1 MGSAVWQPQALF
13 KLGAVPAAGQT
24 GTETES
30 ESPKHHKALMAQAQ
44 VNSRQSVLPRGLI
57 GARCTAQ
64 VDIAG
69 MTCDCLLDTGSQ
81 VTTITQS
88 FYNKN
93 LGDQKIYPLDNLLEV
108 ESANGQNVP
117 YLGYVEVT
125 ITFPRDFVGI
135 RMEVPTLALVIP
147 DLPSAF
153 QPSLL
158 IGTNTLDELYKDFS
172 QQKPR
177 YFSPSYGYK
186 QILKI
191 LELRQKQGVEGNV
204 GVVRLPEKQ
213 SRVIPAGQSTVLC
226 GAASVRGVYPDKWVV
241 IEHPSSSSLPG
252 GLFVKTCVVTL
263 GESKPCQLPVVI
275 SNPTTH
281 DIAIPCRCI
290 VAELK
295 AVQSVILNKQSNSVD
310 ETEPTPKSS
319 LEFNFGDSSIPPEWK
334 DRLVG
339 QLREMP
345 EVFSL
350 HTQDFGCTDKVKHKI
365 NLMDETPF
373 KHRSRPI
380 HPEDM
385 DAVKKH
391 LQELLDAGVIQ
402 ESVSPYSSPIVVV
415 RKKSGDIRL
424 CIDYRKLNQRTI
436 KDAYALP
443 KLEDTFMALT
453 GSKWFS
459 VLDLKSGFYQIEV
472 EEKDKAKTAF
482 VCPLGFYEFNRM
494 PQGVTNAPSTF
505 QRIMEKCMADINLRE
520 VLVFIDD
527 IIVFSKDLEEHE
539 ERLLRVLNR
548 LKEYGLKLAPEKCI
562 FAQTSVKYLGH
573 IVSDKGVQTD
583 PDKVTAVKTW
593 PVPRNLKELRS
604 FLGFVGYYRRFVK
617 DFSKKVKPLND
628 LTSGYP
634 PTRQGIKST
643 NNGRYRSPKDFFGS
657 RWTAACQKAFDQI
670 IEELTTSPVLAFA
683 DPKLPY
689 ILHTDAS
696 TSGLGAA
703 LYQEQDGQVR
713 VIAYASRGLSSSE
726 SKYPAHKLEFL
737 ALKWAV
743 TEKFHDFL
751 YGSTFTVVTD
761 SNPLTYVLSTAKLDA
776 AGYRWL
782 AALSTYDFKLQ
793 YRCGKQN
800 VDADG
805 LSRRP
810 HSELPEN
817 DTSHDEQNRILTFAE
832 RLTAEAGEQEI
843 TSEVVRAI
851 CDSRLTQWCEY
862 SRDLPVAFI
871 SSLTMQSAAVPD
883 VYSQEDQCGGL
894 PTLPHLSPS
903 EIQTAQLADPC
914 IREVITQ
921 IQTGEPPSGTV
932 RSALPRLPYL
942 LRERERLEFHDGVLY
957 RRRSVADKVMYQL
970 VLPEEFHSDVLNH
983 LHDDLGHMGIDRTLD
998 LVRNRFYWPKMAS
1011 DIEHK
1016 IRTCGRC
1023 IRRKVLPEKAAPL
1036 VNISTN
1042 RPLQL
1047 VCMDFL
1053 TLEPDHSNTKDVL
1066 VITDH
1071 FTKYALAI
1079 PTPNQK
1085 AKTVAKCLWEQ
1096 FICHYGYPERL
1107 HSDQGPD
1114 FESHLIKELCDIAGV
1129 RKVRTTPYHPRG
1141 NPVERFN
1148 RTLLNMLGT
1157 LEAKKKSNWK
1167 EFVKPLAH
1175 AYNCTRNETTG
1186 FSPYELMFGRQPRLP
1201 VDLAFGLPLRD
1212 KADVTH
1218 SQYVKSL
1225 KSSLE
1230 ESFRIAAENSKK
1242 MAEKNKTRYD
1252 KHVTASELNK
1262 GDRVLVRSVRLRGK
1276 NKLADKWEETVYVV
1290 VDQCGDLPVYKVCPE
1305 SQTGPI
1311 RTLHRDLLLPCG
1323 TLSSDVSELE
1333 SQISVPKRKT
1343 RSKAVCENPEED
1355 IPDSEED
1362 VYYTRPQFE
1371 VVSES
1376 YTVHTSGT
1384 TELGKKDITQSLEK
1398 GSVRE
1403 MPECQ
1408 VTEDLPVNLDENL
1421 PENPGVQ
1428 PENPGVQPER
1438 EESVDLTH
1446 LSTSVNPS
1454 FNGEPSMPESSS
1466 TGEELNDVGNI
1477 EIDTET
1483 FEDEAHTQNELRR
1496 SVRVKEKPRIL
1507 TYPQLGNPLVTIV
1520 QSLLQGLNDAFSES
1534 LQDYSQLSFSTSQ
1547 QSAGTNNMQRDLHD
1561 SKGGGCNPGSK
1572 TFVV

>member
-1 MGSAVWQPQALF
+1 MNLRQP
-13 KLGAVPAAGQT
+13 
-24 GTETES
+24 
-30 ESPKHHKALMAQAQ
+30 M
-44 VNSRQSVLPRGLI
+44 LPRGLI
-57 GARCTAQ
+57 GARCTTQ
-64 VDIAG
+64 VNIAG
-69 MTCDCLLDTGSQ
+69 VTCDCLLDTGSQ

-93 LGDQKIYPLDNLLEV
+93 LSDQQIHSLGNLLEV

-117 YLGYVEVT
+117 YLGYVELT
-125 ITFPRDFVGI
+125 ITFPKEFVGVN
-135 RMEVPTLALVIP
+135 MDVPTLALVIP

-153 QPSLL
+153 QPSVL

-172 QQKPR
+172 HQKPL
-177 YFSPSYGYK
+177 YFSPSFGYK
-186 QILKI
+186 QVLKI
-191 LELRQKQGVEGNV
+191 LELRQNQAVEGNV
-204 GVVRLPEKQ
+204 GLVRLPEKQ
-213 SRVIPAGQSTVLC
+213 PQVIPAGQSAVLC
-226 GAASVRGVYPDKWVV
+226 GTASVQRVYPDKWVV
-241 IEHPSSSSLPG
+241 VEHPTFSSLPG
-252 GLFVKTCVVTL
+252 GLIVKTCIATL
-263 GESKPCQLPVVI
+263 GEFNPCYLPVVI
-275 SNPTTH
+275 SNPTAH
-281 DIAIPCRCI
+281 DITIPSRCI

-295 AVQSVILNKQSNSVD
+295 AVQSVNPSKQSASEVD
-310 ETEPTPKSS
+310 TEPTLKSS

-334 DRLVG
+334 DRLTSR
-339 QLREMP
+339 LREMP

-350 HTQDFGCTDKVKHKI
+350 HSQDFGCTDKVKHKI
-365 NLMDETPF
+365 NLTDETPF
-373 KHRSRPI
+373 KHRARPI

-385 DAVKKH
+385 EAVKKH
-391 LQELLDAGVIQ
+391 LQELLDAGVIR

-415 RKKSGDIRL
+415 KKKSGDVRL

-505 QRIMEKCMADINLRE
+505 QRIMEKCMADINLCE

-527 IIVFSKDLEEHE
+527 IIVFSKDLDEHE
-539 ERLLRVLNR
+539 ERLFRVLNR

-562 FAQTSVKYLGH
+562 FAQSSVRYLGH

-583 PDKVTAVKTW
+583 PDKVAAVKTW

-634 PTRQGIKST
+634 PARRDTKPNKSGQYW
-643 NNGRYRSPKDFFGS
+643 NPKDSFSS
-657 RWTAACQKAFDQI
+657 RWTTTCQRAFDQI
-670 IEELTTSPVLAFA
+670 IEELTTAPVLAFA
-683 DPKLPY
+683 NPKLPY
-689 ILHTDAS
+689 VLHTDAS

-703 LYQEQDGQVR
+703 LYQEQDGQMR
-713 VIAYASRGLSSSE
+713 VVAYASRGLSSSE

-793 YRCGKQN
+793 YRCGRQN
-800 VDADG
+800 IDADG

-810 HSELPEN
+810 HTNLSV
-817 DTSHDEQNRILTFAE
+817 DDASHNEQNQILTFVE
-832 RLTAEAGEQEI
+832 RLTEEAGERKI
-843 TSEVVRAI
+843 SSEVVRAI
-851 CDSRLTQWCEY
+851 CDSRLTQQSEY
-862 SRDLPVAFI
+862 VHDLPVTFI
-871 SSLTMQSAAVPD
+871 SSLTMQTAAVPD
-883 VYSQEDQCGGL
+883 DYSQEDHCGGL
-894 PTLPHLSPS
+894 PSIPHLSS
-903 EIQTAQLADPC
+903 LEIQRAQLADPC

-921 IQTGEPPSGTV
+921 IQTGESPSRTV
-932 RSALPRLPYL
+932 RDALPRLPYL
-942 LRERERLEFHDGVLY
+942 LREKERLEFHDGVLY
-957 RRRSVADKVMYQL
+957 RRRSVADKTTYQL
-970 VLPEEFHSDVLNH
+970 VLPEEFHSDVLKY
-983 LHDDLGHMGIDRTLD
+983 LHDDLGHMGIDRTLE

-1011 DIEHK
+1011 DIEYK

-1036 VNISTN
+1036 VNITTN

-1053 TLEPDHSNTKDVL
+1053 TLEPDRSNTKDVL

-1096 FICHYGYPERL
+1096 FICYYGYPERL

-1114 FESHLIKELCDIAGV
+1114 FESQLIKELCDIAGV

-1157 LEAKKKSNWK
+1157 LEAKKKSCWK
-1167 EFVKPLAH
+1167 EFVKPLVH

-1201 VDLAFGLPLRD
+1201 VDLAFGLPI
-1212 KADVTH
+1212 KGKMDVTH
-1218 SQYVKSL
+1218 SQYVKNL
-1225 KSSLE
+1225 KSNLK
-1230 ESFRIAAENSKK
+1230 ESFRIAVENSKK
-1242 MAEKNKTRYD
+1242 MA
-1252 KHVTASELNK
+1252 
-1262 GDRVLVRSVRLRGK
+1262 
-1276 NKLADKWEETVYVV
+1276 
-1290 VDQCGDLPVYKVCPE
+1290 
-1305 SQTGPI
+1305 
-1311 RTLHRDLLLPCG
+1311 
-1323 TLSSDVSELE
+1323 
-1333 SQISVPKRKT
+1333 
-1343 RSKAVCENPEED
+1343 
-1355 IPDSEED
+1355 
-1362 VYYTRPQFE
+1362 
-1371 VVSES
+1371 
-1376 YTVHTSGT
+1376 
-1384 TELGKKDITQSLEK
+1384 GKK
-1398 GSVRE
+1398 
-1403 MPECQ
+1403 
-1408 VTEDLPVNLDENL
+1408 
-1421 PENPGVQ
+1421 
-1428 PENPGVQPER
+1428 
-1438 EESVDLTH
+1438 
-1446 LSTSVNPS
+1446 
-1454 FNGEPSMPESSS
+1454 
-1466 TGEELNDVGNI
+1466 
-1477 EIDTET
+1477 
-1483 FEDEAHTQNELRR
+1483 
-1496 SVRVKEKPRIL
+1496 
-1507 TYPQLGNPLVTIV
+1507 
-1520 QSLLQGLNDAFSES
+1520 
-1534 LQDYSQLSFSTSQ
+1534 
-1547 QSAGTNNMQRDLHD
+1547 
-1561 SKGGGCNPGSK
+1561 
-1572 TFVV
+1572 

>member
-1 MGSAVWQPQALF
+1 MGYAVQQPQAAF
-13 KLGAVPAAGQT
+13 KLKAVPAAGRT
-24 GTETES
+24 GTEAKS
-30 ESPKHHKALMAQAQ
+30 KSPETHKVMMARTQ
-44 VNSRQSVLPRGLI
+44 VDPQHSPLPKGLI
-57 GARCTAQ
+57 GARSTAQ

-69 MTCDCLLDTGSQ
+69 VTCDCLLDTGSQ
-81 VTTITQS
+81 VTTVTQS
-88 FYNKN
+88 FYNQN
-93 LGDQKIYPLDNLLEV
+93 LADQQIRSLNNLLEV

-125 ITFPRDFVGI
+125 ITFPKDFVGVS
-135 RMEVPTLALVIP
+135 MEVPTLALVIP
-147 DLPSAF
+147 DFLSAF
-153 QPSLL
+153 QPSVL

-172 QQKPR
+172 QQKPH

-186 QILKI
+186 QILKT
-191 LELRQKQGVEGNV
+191 LEQRQRQCVEGNI
-204 GVVRLPEKQ
+204 GLVRLAEKQ
-213 SRVIPAGQSTVLC
+213 SQVIPAGQSTVLC
-226 GAASVRGVYPDKWVV
+226 GTASVRGVHSDKWVV
-241 IEHPSSSSLPG
+241 VEHPSFSSLPG
-252 GLFVKTCVVTL
+252 GLIVKTCVATL
-263 GESKPCQLPVVI
+263 GESKLCHLPVVV

-281 DIAIPCRCI
+281 NIAIPSKCV

-295 AVQSVILNKQSNSVD
+295 AVQSVVSSKPSNSKD
-310 ETEPTPKSS
+310 ESESIPKSAF
-319 LEFNFGDSSIPPEWK
+319 EFNFGDSPVPSEWK
-334 DRLVG
+334 DRLTKR
-339 QLREMP
+339 LREMP
-345 EVFSL
+345 EVFSM
-350 HTQDFGCTDKVKHKI
+350 HSQDFGCTDKVKHRI

-373 KHRSRPI
+373 KHRPRPI
-380 HPEDM
+380 HPDDM
-385 DAVKKH
+385 EAVKRH

-415 RKKSGDIRL
+415 KKKSGEIRL

-472 EEKDKAKTAF
+472 EEKDKPKTVF

-505 QRIMEKCMADINLRE
+505 QRVMEKCMADINLRE

-527 IIVFSKDLEEHE
+527 IIVFSQSLEEHE

-573 IVSDKGVQTD
+573 IVSDEGVRTD
-583 PDKVTAVKTW
+583 PDKVAAVKTW
-593 PVPRNLKELRS
+593 PVPKNLKELRS
-604 FLGFVGYYRRFVK
+604 FLGFIGYYRRFVK
-617 DFSKKVKPLND
+617 HFSKKVKPLND

-634 PTRQGIKST
+634 PTRRDIKAV
-643 NNGRYRSPKDFFGS
+643 NNGHCRNPKDLFNA
-657 RWTAACQKAFDQI
+657 RWTAACQTAFDQI
-670 IEELTTSPVLAFA
+670 IEELTTAPVLAFA
-683 DPKLPY
+683 NPKMPY

-751 YGSTFTVVTD
+751 YGSTFTAVTD

-776 AGYRWL
+776 VGYRWL
-782 AALSTYDFKLQ
+782 AALSTYNFKLQ

-810 HSELPEN
+810 HPELPEE
-817 DTSHDEQNRILTFAE
+817 DSSHDELGRVLTFVE

-843 TSEVVRAI
+843 SSDVIQAI
-851 CDSRLTQWCEY
+851 CDSRLTQRSEY
-862 SRDLPVAFI
+862 SRDPPVAFI
-871 SSLTMQSAAVPD
+871 SSLTMQTAAVPD

-894 PTLPHLSPS
+894 PTIPHLSS
-903 EIQTAQLADPC
+903 SDIREAQLADPC
-914 IREVITQ
+914 IKEVIAQ
-921 IQTGEPPSGTV
+921 IQTGESPSKPV
-932 RSALPRLPYL
+932 RDALPRLPYL
-942 LRERERLEFHDGVLY
+942 LKEKDRLEFHDGVLY
-957 RRRSVADKVMYQL
+957 RRRNIADKDTYQL
-970 VLPEEFHSDVLNH
+970 VLPEKFHADVLKR
-983 LHDDLGHMGIDRTLD
+983 LHDDLGHMGVDRTLD
-998 LVRNRFYWPKMAS
+998 LVRNRFYWSKMAS
-1011 DIEHK
+1011 DIEYK
-1016 IRTCGRC
+1016 VRTCGRC

-1036 VNISTN
+1036 VNIITN

-1053 TLEPDHSNTKDVL
+1053 TLEPDRSNVKDVL

-1096 FICHYGYPERL
+1096 FICYYGYPERL

-1114 FESHLIKELCDIAGV
+1114 FESHLIKELCEIAGV
-1129 RKVRTTPYHPRG
+1129 QKVRTTPYHPRG

-1157 LEAKKKSNWK
+1157 LETKQKSCWK
-1167 EFVKPLAH
+1167 EFVKPLVH
-1175 AYNCTRNETTG
+1175 AYNCTRNDTTG

-1201 VDLAFGLPLRD
+1201 VDLAFGLPLKD

-1218 SQYVKSL
+1218 SQYVKTL
-1225 KSSLE
+1225 KSNLE
-1230 ESFRIAAENSKK
+1230 ESFKIAAKNSKR
-1242 MAEKNKTRYD
+1242 MADKNKTRYD
-1252 KHVTASELNK
+1252 KRVTASELNK
-1262 GDRVLVRSVRLRGK
+1262 GDRVLVRNVRLRGK
-1276 NKLADKWEETVYVV
+1276 HKLADKWEEAVYVI
-1290 VDQCGDLPVYKVCPE
+1290 VDRHGDLPVYKVCPE
-1305 SQTGPI
+1305 FQTGPN

-1323 TLSSDVSELE
+1323 TLSSDVCELE
-1333 SQISVPKRKT
+1333 SHGSVPRCKT
-1343 RSKAVCENPEED
+1343 RSRAGCEDPEEET
-1355 IPDSEED
+1355 PDSEEE
-1362 VYYTRPQFE
+1362 VYYSRFPFDVVNESFTVTTPE
-1371 VVSES
+1371 VAQPV
-1376 YTVHTSGT
+1376 
-1384 TELGKKDITQSLEK
+1384 KKNCIQPLVK
-1398 GSVRE
+1398 GSTCE
-1403 MPECQ
+1403 MP
-1408 VTEDLPVNLDENL
+1408 VLRVANGNLPVNPDGNL
-1421 PENPGVQ
+1421 PVNPDESLPSDSGVQ
-1428 PENPGVQPER
+1428 LER
-1438 EESVDLTH
+1438 EESADLAH
-1446 LSTSVNPS
+1446 SIALEAQNPS
-1454 FNGEPSMPESSS
+1454 HNGEPSMPETSLAE
-1466 TGEELNDVGNI
+1466 EELNGAENI
-1477 EIDTET
+1477 AIGAGSSEHELH
-1483 FEDEAHTQNELRR
+1483 EQNELRR
-1496 SVRVKEKPRIL
+1496 SLRTKEKPKIL
-1507 TYPQLGNPLVTIV
+1507 TYPKLGNPLITIV

-1534 LQDYSQLSFSTSQ
+1534 LQECADPSYL
-1547 QSAGTNNMQRDLHD
+1547 QRDLHS

-1572 TFVV
+1572 PFVV